1 MEWVSGGSSVT
12 YNLSFTISL
21 ANKSLNFHL
30 SIFIRLL
37 DSFKKEKKEII
48 SEQTNKQTKY
58 VNNLTNEEFR
68 ELIVGERQQL
78 VSLRNR

>member
-1 MEWVSGGSSVT
+1 MTSNKKGYLQTVVT
-12 YNLSFTISL
+12 SM
-21 ANKSLNFHL
+21 
-30 SIFIRLL
+30 FIRLL
-37 DSFKKEKKEII
+37 DSFKKEKNEII

-58 VNNLTNEEFR
+58 VSNLTNEEFR

>member
-1 MEWVSGGSSVT
+1 MLLNKNSYLQTVVT
-12 YNLSFTISL
+12 SISI
-21 ANKSLNFHL
+21 KVP
-30 SIFIRLL
+30 
-37 DSFKKEKKEII
+37 DSFKKERNEVI

>member
-1 MEWVSGGSSVT
+1 MLLNKNSYLQTVVT
-12 YNLSFTISL
+12 
-21 ANKSLNFHL
+21 
-30 SIFIRLL
+30 SIFIKLL
-37 DSFKKEKKEII
+37 DSLKKERNEII

-78 VSLRNR
+78 VSLRNK

>member
-1 MEWVSGGSSVT
+1 MLTLIMSRSYWKFINIIVKPD
-12 YNLSFTISL
+12 L
-21 ANKSLNFHL
+21 L
-30 SIFIRLL
+30 SIDPSVLGRLEVL
-37 DSFKKEKKEII
+37 I